1 MRLIFWGIVVVALL
15 YAAYAGMMSIW
26 SYYQV
31 WSAVDQAL
39 SLRPGERYDPMDV
52 KKKVLNG
59 ANEGGVPLNDRDVSV
74 TEAGRGGVMVDVVWS
89 FPIVIY
95 KGEVVLAVPLSVN
108 RWREPETAAATAPAR
123 TR

>member
-31 WSAVDQAL
+31 WSTVDQAL
-39 SLRPGERYDPMDV
+39 SLRPGERYDLLDV

-59 ANEGGVPLNDRDVSV
+59 ANEVGVPLYDRDVIVS
-74 TEAGRGGVMVDVVWS
+74 EAGRGGVMVDVIWS
-89 FPIVIY
+89 FPVVIY

-108 RWREPETAAATAPAR
+108 RTREPEAAAAPVR